1 MNKGLFIT
9 FEGGEGSGKT
19 TVCRYV
25 YQQLLDAGYD
35 VIHTREPGGSNIAE
49 QIRNVIL
56 NVDNTEMDC
65 RTEALLYAASRR
77 QHLVEKVLPAL
88 EAGKIII
95 CDRFV
100 DSSLAYQG
108 HARGIGIDEVM
119 SINQFAINN
128 CMPDLTIYLD
138 VTPETGISRI
148 QIRKD
153 LDRLDV
159 ESIHFHHKVYDGYR
173 IVCARYPERIRVID
187 AEKPLDVVCAEALA
201 TVLET
206 VEKNV

>member
-25 YQQLLDAGYD
+25 YKQLLDAGFD
-35 VIHTREPGGSNIAE
+35 VIYTREPGGSNIAE

-56 NVDNTEMDC
+56 NVDNIDMDP

-77 QHLVEKVLPAL
+77 QHLAEKVLPAL
-88 EAGKIII
+88 EEGKIVI
-95 CDRFV
+95 CDRFL

-108 HARGIGIDEVM
+108 YARGIGIDEVM
-119 SINQFAINN
+119 SINSFAINN
-128 CMPDLTIYLD
+128 CMPDLTLYLD
-138 VTPETGISRI
+138 VTPETGLKRI

-153 LDRLDV
+153 LNRLDV
-159 ESIHFHHKVYDGYR
+159 ESINFHHNVYEGYR
-173 IVCARYPERIRVID
+173 IVCEKYPERIRVID
-187 AEKPLDVVCAEALA
+187 AEQPLEEVCAETLA
-201 TVLET
+201 TVMEII
-206 VEKNV
+206 EKNV

>member
-19 TVCRYV
+19 TVCHYV
-25 YQQLLDAGYD
+25 YKQLLDAGYD

-56 NVDNTEMDC
+56 RVDTTGMDC
-65 RTEALLYAASRR
+65 RTEALLFAASRR

-88 EAGKIII
+88 EAGKIVI

-100 DSSLAYQG
+100 DSSLVYQG
-108 HARGIGIDEVM
+108 YARGIGIDEVM

-128 CMPDLTIYLD
+128 CMPDLTLYLD
-138 VTPETGISRI
+138 VTPETGLFRI
-148 QIRKD
+148 QTRND
-153 LDRLDV
+153 LNRLDI
-159 ESIHFHHKVYDGYR
+159 ESINFHHKVYEGYR
-173 IVCARYPERIRVID
+173 IICAKYPERISVID
-187 AEKPLDVVCAEALA
+187 AEKPLDEVCAAALA
-201 TVLET
+201 AVMEA

>member
-19 TVCRYV
+19 TVCNYV
-25 YQQLLDAGYD
+25 YKQLLEAGYD
-35 VIHTREPGGSNIAE
+35 VVHTREPGGSNIAE

-56 NVDNTEMDC
+56 SVENTAMDC

-88 EAGKIII
+88 KAGKIVI

-119 SINQFAINN
+119 SINRFAIDN
-128 CMPDLTIYLD
+128 CMPDLTLYLD
-138 VTPETGISRI
+138 VTPETGLSRI
-148 QIRKD
+148 QVRKD
-153 LDRLDV
+153 LNRLDI
-159 ESIHFHHKVYDGYR
+159 ESLNFHHRVHEGYH
-173 IVCARYPERIRVID
+173 IVCDQYPERIKVID
-187 AEKPLDVVCAEALA
+187 AEKPLDIVCAETLA
-201 TVLET
+201 AVLET
-206 VEKNV
+206 IEKNV